1 MNLFLQPKKA
11 TLLNSLI
18 LIIVGL
24 SSYLA
29 TSSPTALIPVFFGAL
44 MMICYMFYDKNNKLI
59 AHICVVLML
68 LIFISLF
75 MPLNKRID
83 ANDLNGIIRIGI
95 MQLVSLYSM
104 ACFIT
109 SFIKAR
115 KEK

>member
-1 MNLFLQPKKA
+1 MSLFLQPKKA

-83 ANDLNGIIRIGI
+83 ANDLWGIIRVSG
-95 MQLVSLYSM
+95 MQLVCLYTII
-104 ACFIT
+104 CFVK
-109 SFIKAR
+109 SFIQAR
-115 KEK
+115 KDS